1 MKRSNL
7 WKWLAVLVAFALL
20 AAGSG
25 LLGDVGQAAADELA
39 QEEPTPAE
47 PAPEEP
53 APEEPAPEE
62 PAPEEP
68 APEEPAPEEPA
79 EQPTGNLFRVMM
91 VLAIGGVVLVVIL
104 AIVYIIARPS
114 GEERAAA
121 AEAVSVPIT
130 SVAQEAKAG
139 TVAKIVVSGDDLR
152 VIRTDGVEM
161 MSHKEPGT
169 DVTQTLSNLGVT
181 PEMLEKITIE
191 VVGPR

>member
-7 WKWLAVLVAFALL
+7 WKWLVVLVAFALL

-68 APEEPAPEEPA
+68 APEEPA
-79 EQPTGNLFRVMM
+79 EQPTGDLFRVMM

-161 MSHKEPGT
+161 ISHKEPGT

-181 PEMLEKITIE
+181 PEMLGEITIE
-191 VVGPR
+191 VASPQ